1 MSPTV
6 IVLLFISAFGS
17 VMNCLIY
24 LGGLVLEIFSLEEL
38 TTHFDHIFSFS
49 LITVFV
55 LKSIFSEISIA
66 NPALF
71 WFACTWN
78 IFFSHLL

>member
-6 IVLLFISAFGS
+6 IVLLPISTFVS
-17 VMNCLIY
+17 VMNCLIQ
-24 LGGLVLEIFSLEEL
+24 LDGLILEIFSLEEL
-38 TTHFDHIFSFS
+38 ATYFENIFSFS

-71 WFACTWN
+71 WFVCTWN

>member
-38 TTHFDHIFSFS
+38 TTHFDPIFSFS
-49 LITVFV
+49 YYSFV

-71 WFACTWN
+71 WFVCTWN